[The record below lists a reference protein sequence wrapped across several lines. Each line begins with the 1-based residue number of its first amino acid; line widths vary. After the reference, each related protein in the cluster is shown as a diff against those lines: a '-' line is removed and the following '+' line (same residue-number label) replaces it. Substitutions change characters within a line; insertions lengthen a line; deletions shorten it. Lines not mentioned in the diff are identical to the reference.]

1 MVYYKKYFLKR
12 IETIN
17 KLRNNLSDEYNFK
30 NWKLYEKISLRK
42 IYSGAPGNHTKSL
55 KIMLM

>member
-42 IYSGAPGNHTKSL
+42 IYSGAQEIIQNL
-55 KIMLM
+55 